1 MAIPNGKPATD
12 FSAMNR
18 EYIREVAKEEA
29 ASGGG
34 IPAPQNPSNGDV
46 LTYNSTSA
54 KWEAA
59 NPPAAGIP
67 APASPSNGDVLTYNS
82 TSEEW
87 EAAAPSAGGNVPTP
101 DLSEDWGKTIVV
113 GDDGYELQYP
123 YMLRELDCQITT
135 NENIS
140 LPANSQIV
148 FATVEADMTSYPDF
162 MAMFENAN
170 CVFYGRLY
178 ALLPITQKI
187 ICNRFYT
194 DENTP
199 NSIFFDIII
208 FRTDASATESLNP
221 STVNMIITLIIETNE

>member
-12 FSAMNR
+12 FSDMNK
-18 EYIREVAKEEA
+18 EYIRAVAKEEA
-29 ASGGG
+29 AAGERG
-34 IPAPQNPSNGDV
+34 IPAPENPSNGDV
-46 LTYNSTSA
+46 LTYDST
-54 KWEAA
+54 E
-59 NPPAAGIP
+59 G
-67 APASPSNGDVLTYNS
+67 
-82 TSEEW
+82 EW
-87 EAAAPSAGGNVPTP
+87 VAAAPSAGGNVPTP
-101 DLSEDWGKTIVV
+101 DLEEDLGKTIVV

-135 NENIS
+135 NTNIS
-140 LPANSQIV
+140 LPADSPIV

-162 MAMFENAN
+162 MAMYENAH
-170 CVFYGRLY
+170 CVFYGWLY

-221 STVNMIITLIIETNE
+221 STVNLVITLIIETNE